1 MEYQLQPT
9 IARAL
14 IYLSQILIFSSGWR
28 QIKVCNPTVVATC
41 VQIVDILSLH
51 IVSENFEPAETEA
64 HHSDGAFQGTFLNP
78 HNSFDMNDFVVFE
91 ETQALEA
98 TSTTE
103 GMSVGLAG
111 QQNSP
116 LGL

>member
-1 MEYQLQPT
+1 MVYQLQPT

-64 HHSDGAFQGTFLNP
+64 PHSDGAFQGTFLNP

-91 ETQALEA
+91 EIQALEA